1 MSYKA
6 PAATASSPGI
16 IAPGTNLSVTAGVLN
31 VVPVALFDQAYFY
44 STITQTNPV
53 ASTANIISFNNGP
66 IGLGITLQLG
76 TQITV
81 SRTANYNLQFTAQ
94 VDKTDAG
101 DDLIDFWI
109 VRNTV
114 ANYPDTNSQSVVIGA
129 VGVLVASWNFTLA
142 LTAGDNVQIAWSS
155 ADTAMRLLTVP
166 AQVAPV
172 RPVTPSVRCTII
184 QL

>member
-16 IAPGTNLSVTAGVLN
+16 IVPGTNLSVTAGVLN

-44 STITQTNPV
+44 STVTQTNPI
-53 ASTANIISFNNGP
+53 ASTTNIISFNNGP

-76 TQITV
+76 TQLTV

-94 VDKTDAG
+94 VDKTDGG

-109 VRNTV
+109 VRNGT
-114 ANYPDTNSQSVVIGA
+114 NYPDSNSQSVVIGA
-129 VGVLVASWNFTLA
+129 VGVLVASWNFSLT
-142 LTAGDNVQIAWSS
+142 LTAGDYVEIAWSS

-166 AQVAPV
+166 AQVGPV

>member
-1 MSYKA
+1 
-6 PAATASSPGI
+6 
-16 IAPGTNLSVTAGVLN
+16 
-31 VVPVALFDQAYFY
+31 
-44 STITQTNPV
+44 
-53 ASTANIISFNNGP
+53 
-66 IGLGITLQLG
+66 LG

-81 SRTANYNLQFTAQ
+81 SKTANYNLQFTAQ

-109 VRNTV
+109 VLNNV